1 MIGRLFCCYTPMH
14 EVTPKVVAMA
24 VSTVI
29 TMFRILLQISLF
41 IYFERLR
48 VKGDGVRFFTTDYT
62 DFHGLYL
69 YSIRME

>member
-1 MIGRLFCCYTPMH
+1 MG
-14 EVTPKVVAMA
+14 
-24 VSTVI
+24 
-29 TMFRILLQISLF
+29 
-41 IYFERLR
+41 ERLKVKGEGLK